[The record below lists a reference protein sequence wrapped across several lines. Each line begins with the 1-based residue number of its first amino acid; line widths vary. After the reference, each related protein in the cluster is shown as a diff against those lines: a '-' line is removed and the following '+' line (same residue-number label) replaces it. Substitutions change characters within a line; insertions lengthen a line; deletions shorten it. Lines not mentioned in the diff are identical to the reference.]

1 MKTKRN
7 PVPLWLLCVVF
18 STLNLQPSTVF
29 AQPVT
34 NIAAGSSHSLFLK
47 GDGSLWAMGYNK
59 YGQLGD
65 GTYGGLLFF
74 ATNRP
79 EQIVASNVTA
89 IAGGEIHSL
98 FLKNDGSL
106 WAMGDNSSGQ
116 LGDGTGNTR
125 TNRPEQIVANDV
137 TAIAAGGIHS
147 LFLKSDGSLWA
158 MGYNSSGQ
166 LGDGTTNNANLPEQI
181 MAGNVTAIAAGGYHS
196 LFLKSDGS
204 LWAMGYNSSGQ
215 LGDGTYNQTNLP
227 EQIVASNVTAI
238 AAGFDHSLFLKSD
251 GSLWVMG
258 NNMFGQLG
266 DGTGGNAKT
275 NLPEQ
280 IVASGV
286 TAIAGGGGSS
296 LFLKNDGSLWAMGG
310 AGFMPTNCPERVVN
324 SGVTTI
330 ATGNAYSLFLKSDGS
345 LWAIGYNKYGQL
357 GDGTY
362 VTTNRA
368 EQILAAYNQIFGR
381 LLGGRIC
388 NCHLWVLPK
397 RIMRSTVLPAWYR
410 PIGYRR
416 LPIPPVRSGLS
427 YLPTRRIQPPTISG
441 ASAPCRSPGSE
452 RGAGRLRPDLPAVD
466 SPIRDRP
473 RA

>member
-1 MKTKRN
+1 
-7 PVPLWLLCVVF
+7 
-18 STLNLQPSTVF
+18 
-29 AQPVT
+29 
-34 NIAAGSSHSLFLK
+34 
-47 GDGSLWAMGYNK
+47 
-59 YGQLGD
+59 
-65 GTYGGLLFF
+65 
-74 ATNRP
+74 
-79 EQIVASNVTA
+79 VASNVTA

-381 LLGGRIC
+381 LLGGKNMQLSFVGIAKANYALDCSSSLVPPNWIPQTTNSAGSVGALVFTNAPDPTTNNFWRI
-388 NCHLWVLPK
+388 
-397 RIMRSTVLPAWYR
+397 R
-410 PIGYRR
+410 
-416 LPIPPVRSGLS
+416 
-427 YLPTRRIQPPTISG
+427 
-441 ASAPCRSPGSE
+441 
-452 RGAGRLRPDLPAVD
+452 AV
-466 SPIRDRP
+466 P
-473 RA
+473 